1 MTTGRSCWMAL
12 TLVCVSGCAQSG
24 PLLTQGSTVGSLK
37 TSLTHL
43 EFENQQLKRE
53 VATLKAENRDVEGR
67 LVQEES
73 ANGELTA
80 RLDDA
85 RDLLRGRGVS
95 NESNS
100 EFDAPAKTL
109 PAGQSSRKK
118 RKPPFARIPG
128 RIDPIPS
135 LDDDIE
141 PHSTRDPEADG
152 PQSRLDRDNV
162 WLPVVGGLLE
172 PTPTRR

>member
-1 MTTGRSCWMAL
+1 MTSPRSCWT
-12 TLVCVSGCAQSG
+12 TLLLLCVSGCAQSG
-24 PLLTQGSTVGSLK
+24 PLLTQGTTVGSLK
-37 TSLTHL
+37 TSLSHL
-43 EFENQQLKRE
+43 EYENQQLKRE

-85 RDLLRGRGVS
+85 RDLLRGRGAS
-95 NESNS
+95 NDEIGGG
-100 EFDAPAKTL
+100 PKTL

-128 RIDPIPS
+128 EIDPIPA
-135 LDDDIE
+135 LDGE
-141 PHSTRDPEADG
+141 TE
-152 PQSRLDRDNV
+152 PQSMRDADDPPSQLGRTNV
-162 WLPVVGGLLE
+162 WLPVVGGLLD
-172 PTPTRR
+172 PMPSRR

>member
-1 MTTGRSCWMAL
+1 MTNGRFSWMVLIFA
-12 TLVCVSGCAQSG
+12 CVSGCAQSG
-24 PLLTQGSTVGSLK
+24 PLLTQGTTVGSLK
-37 TSLTHL
+37 TSVSHL
-43 EFENQQLKRE
+43 EYENQQLKRE

-85 RDLLRGRGVS
+85 RNLLRGRGVA
-95 NESNS
+95 ESGP
-100 EFDAPAKTL
+100 EVDAPPKTL

-128 RIDPIPS
+128 RLDPLPA
-135 LDDDIE
+135 LDDDSDS
-141 PHSTRDPEADG
+141 PSTRDPEADG
-152 PQSRLDRDNV
+152 PQSRLDRNNA
-162 WLPVVGGLLE
+162 WLPVVGGLLD
-172 PTPTRR
+172 PAPSRR